1 MFFLH
6 REVHFFLPENKESVS
21 KFGIRSRSAPAQFRH
36 SGSSLFN
43 RKQRTRLS
51 RSNHPPTPGIL
62 RLYSIADRTDR
73 FLCCRFFNLFVFIIF
88 FFVRYRYLTTPAAP
102 ARLSLYITTTA
113 VKRSILLRVASLA
126 ALRLKVQL
134 LILGR
139 IISAS
144 LTSPPRRPNQR

>member
-6 REVHFFLPENKESVS
+6 REVHFLPEKEESVS
-21 KFGIRSRSAPAQFRH
+21 KFGIRSRSAPAQFCH

-51 RSNHPPTPGIL
+51 RSNHPPTPRIL
-62 RLYSIADRTDR
+62 RLYSIADRTER

-88 FFVRYRYLTTPAAP
+88 SFVRYLTTPAAP